1 MPAKVTRRGL
11 AALAAT
17 PLLPSPQ
24 AQAQAQAPNPP
35 AEDDLAI
42 QRERLRTWREQNKKV
57 KLPRSVEPAFV
68 FRP

>member
-1 MPAKVTRRGL
+1 MSKVTRRGL

-17 PLLPSPQ
+17 PLLPSVSQPQ
-24 AQAQAQAPNPP
+24 AQAQTPP

-42 QRERLRTWREQNKKV
+42 QRERLRGWREQNKKV
-57 KLPRSVEPAFV
+57 KLARSVEPAFV